1 MRAFALLL
9 VPSIALAQE
18 STPEV
23 PPAGFQYAERTVIE
37 FEKDLAVEGEL
48 VGPEGESIFERRSA
62 SFSSMIRLRADFNP
76 ELADSAQQIR

>member
-1 MRAFALLL
+1 MRALALLL

-18 STPEV
+18 SSPEV
-23 PPAGFQYAERTVIE
+23 PPPGFQYAERTVIE

-48 VGPEGESIFERRSA
+48 AAPEGESIFERRSA
-62 SFSSMIRLRADFNP
+62 AFRSLIRLRADFNP